1 MKQLNHRVVVCP
13 RSSFSRLT
21 FAAGGEQATVARC
34 LHGTAFIIPTP
45 METGLKNRVAI
56 VAASSQGIGRA
67 TAEAFAAE
75 GCRVAMCARNR
86 EALNTAAEKIRSQ
99 YQAEVLEEPFDVT
112 DAVAVRDFVNA
123 VVQKFGSADICVT
136 NAGGPP
142 AKGFLATTIDEWKRA
157 VDVNFMSVVY
167 FVHQVIPHMQK
178 KKWGRIL
185 TITSVSTKQPV
196 PDLVYSNAVRAAVV
210 GLVKSLANEFGKDG
224 ILVNNVGPGYT
235 ATDRLKELARSRAK
249 ASGKTE
255 KEILE
260 GFAADAP
267 LKRLGDPR
275 ELADTI
281 VWLASERASYITGQ
295 TILVDCGVYKG
306 L

>member
-1 MKQLNHRVVVCP
+1 
-13 RSSFSRLT
+13 
-21 FAAGGEQATVARC
+21 
-34 LHGTAFIIPTP
+34 
-45 METGLKNRVAI
+45 MEMGLKNRVAI
-56 VAASSQGIGRA
+56 VAASSQGLGRA

-75 GCRVAMCARNR
+75 GCRLAICARNQQ
-86 EALNTAAEKIRSQ
+86 ALNAVAEKIRGE
-99 YQAEVLEEPFDVT
+99 YKAEVLAEPFDVT
-112 DAVAVRDFVNA
+112 DAGAVRDFVNA
-123 VVQKFGSADICVT
+123 VVQKFGGIDICVT

-157 VDVNFMSVVY
+157 VDLNFMSAVY
-167 FVHQVIPHMQK
+167 FTHAVIPHMQK
-178 KKWGRIL
+178 KRWGRII
-185 TITSVSTKQPV
+185 TITSITTKQPV
-196 PDLVYSNAVRAAVV
+196 ADLVYSNAVRAAVV

-235 ATDRLKELARSRAK
+235 ATDRLKELAHSRSV

-255 KEILE
+255 KEIFE
-260 GFAADAP
+260 GWSAEAP

-275 ELADTI
+275 ELADAI

-295 TILVDCGVYKG
+295 TILVDGGLYKG